1 MIFVEQKIKGVWI
14 INPTPFED
22 GRGLFRRHFC
32 NEEFLKNNIEI
43 NISQSNVSEN
53 KYKKTLRGFHYQLA
67 PNQEAKT
74 LSCFKGSIFDIV
86 VDLREDS
93 PTYKKWISAELTE
106 KNRSMIHVPKG
117 CANAFMTLDDNS
129 IIHYYCS
136 DPYAPESE
144 KGIRYNDPSFDF
156 KWPYEPQIISQK
168 DLSHPDYQ

>member
-1 MIFVEQKIKGVWI
+1 MIFVEQEIKGVWI
-14 INPTPFED
+14 IYPTPFED
-22 GRGLFRRHFC
+22 ERGLFRRHFC
-32 NEEFLKNNIEI
+32 NEEFLKNDIEI

-136 DPYAPESE
+136 DPYAPTSE

>member
-136 DPYAPESE
+136 NPYAPESE

>member
-22 GRGLFRRHFC
+22 ERGLFRRHFC
-32 NEEFLKNNIEI
+32 NEEFLENDIEI

-74 LSCFKGSIFDIV
+74 LSCFKGSIFDVI
-86 VDLREDS
+86 VDLRKDS
-93 PTYKKWISAELTE
+93 STYKKWISAELTE

-117 CANAFMTLDDNS
+117 CANAFMTLNDDS

-156 KWPYEPQIISQK
+156 IWPYEPKLISQK
-168 DLSHPDYQ
+168 DLNHPDYK

>member
-86 VDLREDS
+86 VDLRKDS

-156 KWPYEPQIISQK
+156 IWPYEPKLISQK
-168 DLSHPDYQ
+168 DLNHPDYK

>member
-32 NEEFLKNNIEI
+32 NEEFLKNDIEI

-74 LSCFKGSIFDIV
+74 LSCFKGSIFDVI
-86 VDLREDS
+86 VDLRKDS
-93 PTYKKWISAELTE
+93 STYKKWISAELTE

-117 CANAFMTLDDNS
+117 CANAFMTLNDDS

-156 KWPYEPQIISQK
+156 IWPYEPKLISQK
-168 DLSHPDYQ
+168 DLNHPDYK

>member
-32 NEEFLKNNIEI
+32 NEEFLKNDIEI

-74 LSCFKGSIFDIV
+74 L
-86 VDLREDS
+86 
-93 PTYKKWISAELTE
+93 
-106 KNRSMIHVPKG
+106 
-117 CANAFMTLDDNS
+117 
-129 IIHYYCS
+129 
-136 DPYAPESE
+136 
-144 KGIRYNDPSFDF
+144 
-156 KWPYEPQIISQK
+156 
-168 DLSHPDYQ
+168 

>member
-22 GRGLFRRHFC
+22 ERGLFRRHFC
-32 NEEFLKNNIEI
+32 NEEFLKNDIEI

-74 LSCFKGSIFDIV
+74 LSCFKGSIFDVI
-86 VDLREDS
+86 VDLRKDS
-93 PTYKKWISAELTE
+93 STYKKWISAELTE

-117 CANAFMTLDDNS
+117 CANAFMTLNDDS

>member
-14 INPTPFED
+14 IKPTPFED
-22 GRGLFRRHFC
+22 ERGLFRRHFC
-32 NEEFLKNNIEI
+32 NEEFLKNDIEI

-74 LSCFKGSIFDIV
+74 LSCFKGSIFDVI
-86 VDLREDS
+86 VDLRKDS
-93 PTYKKWISAELTE
+93 STYKKWISAELTE

-117 CANAFMTLDDNS
+117 CANAFMTLNDDS

-156 KWPYEPQIISQK
+156 IWPYEPKLISQK
-168 DLSHPDYQ
+168 DLNHPDYK

>member
-32 NEEFLKNNIEI
+32 NEEFLKNDIEI

-136 DPYAPESE
+136 NPYAPESE

>member
-136 DPYAPESE
+136 NPYAPESE

-156 KWPYEPQIISQK
+156 IWPYEPKLISQK
-168 DLSHPDYQ
+168 DLNHPDYK

>member
-32 NEEFLKNNIEI
+32 NEEFLKNDIEI

-86 VDLREDS
+86 VDLREDN

-136 DPYAPESE
+136 NPYAPESE

>member
-74 LSCFKGSIFDIV
+74 LSCFKGSIFDVI
-86 VDLREDS
+86 VDLRKDS
-93 PTYKKWISAELTE
+93 STYKKWISAELTE

-117 CANAFMTLDDNS
+117 CANAFMTLNDDS

-156 KWPYEPQIISQK
+156 IWPYEPKLISQK
-168 DLSHPDYQ
+168 DLNHPDYK